1 MCFFCRASMLVA
13 VVDTL
18 QGYVNIYEEFK
29 SYPEIFLPF
38 SNLLRELAAQ
48 DQIPNALK
56 DKIEAT
62 VQLITKKVDERYTL
76 RRPLQMRKQ
85 KPVPIKLLN
94 PKFEEK

>member
-1 MCFFCRASMLVA
+1 MLVA

-18 QGYVNIYEEFK
+18 QGYANIYEEFK
-29 SYPEIFLPF
+29 SFPEIFLPI
-38 SNLLRELAAQ
+38 STLLVELAAQ
-48 DQIPNALK
+48 DYMPVTLREK
-56 DKIEAT
+56 MKAT
-62 VQLITKKVDERYTL
+62 AQLIEKKADEHHIL